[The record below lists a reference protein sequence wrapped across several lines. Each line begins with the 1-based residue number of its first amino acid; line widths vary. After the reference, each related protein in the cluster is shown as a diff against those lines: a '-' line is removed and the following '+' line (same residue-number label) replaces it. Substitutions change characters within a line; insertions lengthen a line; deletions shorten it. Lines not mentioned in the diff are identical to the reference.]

1 MALMDL
7 YLMTS
12 AYEGLPVALLEAMA
26 LGKPVVSTA
35 VGGIP
40 EALTDGVE
48 GWLAP
53 VGDVAA
59 LSRATLALL
68 AAPEEAAQMG
78 ALGAKRIE
86 TSFHT
91 RQRVA
96 VMEAA
101 YADLLAGHTAP
112 VCA

>member
-40 EALTDGVE
+40 EVLTDGVE
-48 GWLAP
+48 GRLAP

-59 LSRATLALL
+59 LSRAALALL
-68 AAPEEAAQMG
+68 AAPEQAAHMG
-78 ALGAKRIE
+78 ALGAQRIE
-86 TSFHT
+86 TYFHT
-91 RQRVA
+91 RNRVA
-96 VMEAA
+96 AMEAV
-101 YADLLAGHTAP
+101 YTELLAGHTAP